1 MIRLIF
7 LLAAV
12 CTLNAVEP
20 NTRPQWRGPA
30 RTGHTTGAN
39 WPANFQN
46 LEVSWRAPLAKGYPG
61 PIVAEDRV
69 FVAETANGDTEVVK
83 ALDRK
88 TGKELWQVSWKGKIS
103 VPFFAKKSGDWIRST
118 PAFDGSTLYVGSMEE
133 VLVALDG
140 KTGRELWRVDFPNRF
155 HQPKPEFGFASSPLL
170 DGEFLYVQQQT
181 QC

>member
-1 MIRLIF
+1 M
-7 LLAAV
+7 
-12 CTLNAVEP
+12 
-20 NTRPQWRGPA
+20 
-30 RTGHTTGAN
+30 
-39 WPANFQN
+39 
-46 LEVSWRAPLAKGYPG
+46 
-61 PIVAEDRV
+61 AEDRV

-155 HQPKPEFGFASSPLL
+155 HQPKPEFGFAGSPLL

-181 QC
+181 QR